1 MKVRMKVS
9 ALLAARATR
18 AHRKAW
24 TAVFAALALTSL
36 LLGAFGLTLVSAWSA
51 QPRVERYAGADLVV
65 AGDQTTRF
73 SATSLGERETASAGL
88 TERVRIPRT
97 ALSVVRGVPGVRT
110 AVADTEFRVGLA
122 GRAATGHPWETAR
135 LAPYALRTGRAP
147 ERADEVV
154 VGSVEAGRG
163 GVGSAGAGRG
173 GAGSAEADRAGAGSA
188 GAGSAEAGS
197 AEAGSAEA
205 GRGGAGSAEADRDG
219 VGSAEAGRAG
229 AGSAE
234 AGRAGAGHI
243 GERLTLRVSGRDAAY
258 TVVGVADGPRTDVGD
273 GPRTAV
279 WFTGAEARRLS
290 GHPEALDAIGVV
302 AEPGTDRAELAGRVR
317 KALDTAGVTGIGHRA
332 EGDPAAVRVLAGG
345 ERGEAEFLAAGPA
358 RGELLAALGSVAGAV
373 VLVALLVVSSTIVQ
387 ALRQRSHELGLL
399 RAVGATPGQ
408 LRGAVGREVG
418 RVAAW
423 AALVGAAGAVP
434 AYLGLRA
441 LLDARGALPT
451 GLELT
456 LPPLLWPAPLVTAAV
471 TVLVARIAA
480 LIGCSRT
487 ATARPAEALRERA
500 PGRARG
506 ITGLVL
512 LGVGASSAGTAALQQ
527 GATAA
532 AAAGAAAVTMVIAC
546 AVLGPWIAEG
556 AMRLL
561 GAPLRLFG
569 PGGRLA
575 AANCAAS
582 AHRLG
587 AAITPIVLVTA
598 FAGVQLSGGATMT
611 HAADAQA
618 HRMLRADVEVR
629 ADGGLTAG
637 AVERIRELPG
647 VRAATEVVPGTVLL
661 ARSELGSP
669 EIERLPVFGV
679 TPERLTRTLDPGV
692 RNGDLARLR
701 PGTVAI
707 GADRAD
713 SLGAR
718 PGSTVTLRF
727 GDGQEARLRVVATYE
742 RSIALGDFLLSR
754 DELLRHTSLPGAD
767 RILVAAAPD
776 ADRKALTKALARAV
790 PGARVERDPAPVRGE
805 AAGEALAEVVSVA
818 VVAAI
823 GAFTVIAVL
832 STLAL
837 IATGRR
843 PELRLLRLAGAGR
856 RQLRRMLR
864 LEAAATVVTGLVVGA
879 AVASVPLLAFS
890 AATAGTLP
898 YLPPLQAAAIGS
910 VVATTAAAGSLPP
923 VWGTLRGR
931 YVPSPSGD

>member
-1 MKVRMKVS
+1 MKVA

-51 QPRVERYAGADLVV
+51 HPGVERYAGADLVV
-65 AGDQTTRF
+65 AGDQITRF

-110 AVADTEFRVGLA
+110 AVPDVEFPVGLA
-122 GRAATGHPWETAR
+122 GRSATGHPWETAR
-135 LAPYALRTGRAP
+135 LAPYAALRTGRAP
-147 ERADEVV
+147 ERADEVM
-154 VGSVEAGRG
+154 VGGGAGRAEADRG
-163 GVGSAGAGRG
+163 GVGRLGARP
-173 GAGSAEADRAGAGSA
+173 
-188 GAGSAEAGS
+188 
-197 AEAGSAEA
+197 
-205 GRGGAGSAEADRDG
+205 
-219 VGSAEAGRAG
+219 
-229 AGSAE
+229 
-234 AGRAGAGHI
+234 
-243 GERLTLRVSGRDAAY
+243 TLRVDGRDAVY
-258 TVVGVADGPRTDVGD
+258 TVVGVAD

-290 GHPEALDAIGVV
+290 GHPDALDAIGVV
-302 AEPGTDRAELAGRVR
+302 AEPGTDPGELAGRVR
-317 KALDTAGVTGIGHRA
+317 KALDTAGVTDIGRRA
-332 EGDPAAVRVLAGG
+332 DGDPAAVRVLTGS
-345 ERGEAEFLAAGPA
+345 ERGEAEFLAAAPA

-546 AVLGPWIAEG
+546 AVLGPWIAEW

-618 HRMLRADVEVR
+618 RQALRADLAVR

-647 VRAATEVVPGTVLL
+647 VRAATEVVPGAVLL
-661 ARSELGSP
+661 ARSQLGSP

-754 DELLRHTSLPGAD
+754 DELLRHTSMPGAG
-767 RILVAAAPD
+767 RILVATASD

-805 AAGEALAEVVSVA
+805 AEGEALAEVVSVA

-843 PELRLLRLAGAGR
+843 SELRLLRLAGAGR
-856 RQLRRMLR
+856 RQLRGMLR
-864 LEAAATVVTGLVVGA
+864 LEAAATVVTGLVVGV

-898 YLPPLQAAAIGS
+898 YLPPTQAAAIVS
-910 VVATTAAAGSLPP
+910 VVVATAAAGSL
-923 VWGTLRGR
+923 
-931 YVPSPSGD
+931 

>member
-1 MKVRMKVS
+1 MKVA

-73 SATSLGERETASAGL
+73 SATALGERETASAGL

-110 AVADTEFRVGLA
+110 AVADVEFPVGLA
-122 GRAATGHPWETAR
+122 GRSATGRPWETAR
-135 LAPYALRTGRAP
+135 LAPHALRTGRAP
-147 ERADEVV
+147 QRADEVV
-154 VGSVEAGRG
+154 VG
-163 GVGSAGAGRG
+163 G
-173 GAGSAEADRAGAGSA
+173 GADR
-188 GAGSAEAGS
+188 
-197 AEAGSAEA
+197 AEA
-205 GRGGAGSAEADRDG
+205 GR
-219 VGSAEAGRAG
+219 VGT
-229 AGSAE
+229 
-234 AGRAGAGHI
+234 
-243 GERLTLRVSGRDAAY
+243 RLTLRVGGRDAAY
-258 TVVGVADGPRTDVGD
+258 TVVGVAD

-290 GHPEALDAIGVV
+290 GHPEDLDAIGVV
-302 AEPGTDRAELAGRVR
+302 AEPGTGPGELARRVR
-317 KALDTAGVTGIGHRA
+317 KALDTAGVTDVGHRA
-332 EGDPAAVRVLAGG
+332 DGDPDTVRVLTGG
-345 ERGEAEFLAAGPA
+345 ERGEAEFLAAAPA

-423 AALVGAAGAVP
+423 AALLGAAGAAP
-434 AYLGLRA
+434 AYLGLRV

-506 ITGLVL
+506 IAGLVL

-546 AVLGPWIAEG
+546 AVLGPWIAQG

-611 HAADAQA
+611 HAGDAQA
-618 HRMLRADVEVR
+618 RQLLRADVAVR

-637 AVERIRELPG
+637 AVERIREVPG
-647 VRAATEVVPGTVLL
+647 VRAATEVVPGTVVL
-661 ARSELGSP
+661 ARSQLGSP
-669 EIERLPVFGV
+669 ELERLPVFGV

-692 RNGDLARLR
+692 RSGDLARLR
-701 PGTVAI
+701 PGTVAV

-713 SLGAR
+713 SLGTR
-718 PGSTVTLRF
+718 PGSMVTLRF

-754 DELLRHTSLPGAD
+754 DELLRHTSMPGAG

-790 PGARVERDPAPVRGE
+790 PGTRVERDPAPVRSE
-805 AAGEALAEVVSVA
+805 AEGQALAEVVSVA

-898 YLPPLQAAAIGS
+898 YLPPVQAAAIVAV
-910 VVATTAAAGSLPP
+910 VVATAAGSLPP
-923 VWGTLRGR
+923 VWPTLRGR
-931 YVPSPSGD
+931 YVFRPSGD

>member
-1 MKVRMKVS
+1 MKVA

-24 TAVFAALALTSL
+24 IAVFAALALTSL

-51 QPRVERYAGADLVV
+51 HPRVERYAAADLVV

-97 ALSVVRGVPGVRT
+97 ALSAVRGVPGVRT
-110 AVADTEFRVGLA
+110 AVPDVEFPVGLA
-122 GRAATGHPWETAR
+122 DRSATGHPWETAR

-154 VGSVEAGRG
+154 VG
-163 GVGSAGAGRG
+163 AGAGRPG
-173 GAGSAEADRAGAGSA
+173 G
-188 GAGSAEAGS
+188 
-197 AEAGSAEA
+197 
-205 GRGGAGSAEADRDG
+205 
-219 VGSAEAGRAG
+219 
-229 AGSAE
+229 
-234 AGRAGAGHI
+234 
-243 GERLTLRVSGRDAAY
+243 RLTLRVGGRDAAY
-258 TVVGVADGPRTDVGD
+258 TVVGVAD

-290 GHPEALDAIGVV
+290 GNPEALDAIGVV
-302 AEPGTDRAELAGRVR
+302 ARPGTDRAELAGRVR
-317 KALDTAGVTGIGHRA
+317 KALDTAGVTDVGHRA
-332 EGDPAAVRVLAGG
+332 DGDPAAVRVLTGS
-345 ERGEAEFLAAGPA
+345 ERGEAEFLAAAPA

-399 RAVGATPGQ
+399 RAVGATPWQ

-441 LLDARGALPT
+441 LLAARGALPT

-471 TVLVARIAA
+471 TVLVAGTAA
-480 LIGCSRT
+480 LVGCSRT
-487 ATARPAEALRERA
+487 AAARPAEVLRERA

-598 FAGVQLSGGATMT
+598 FAAVQLSGGATMT
-611 HAADAQA
+611 HAGDAQA
-618 HRMLRADVEVR
+618 RQVLRADLAVR

-647 VRAATEVVPGTVLL
+647 VRAATEAVPGTVLL
-661 ARSELGSP
+661 ARSQLGSP
-669 EIERLPVFGV
+669 ELERLPVFGV

-701 PGTVAI
+701 PGTIAV

-713 SLGAR
+713 ALGAR

-742 RSIALGDFLLSR
+742 RAIALGDFLLSR
-754 DELLRHTSLPGAD
+754 DELLRHTSMPDAG
-767 RILVAAAPD
+767 RILVATAPD
-776 ADRKALTKALARAV
+776 ADRKVLTKALARAV

-805 AAGEALAEVVSVA
+805 AAGQALAEVVSVA

-898 YLPPLQAAAIGS
+898 YLPPVQAVAIVS
-910 VVATTAAAGSLPP
+910 VVVTTAAAGSLPP
-923 VWGTLRGR
+923 VWPTLRGR

>member
-1 MKVRMKVS
+1 MKATAVSAASGGGAAGGGTASSAASGGRRGRKVT

-24 TAVFAALALTSL
+24 AAVFAALTLTSL
-36 LLGAFGLTLVSAWSA
+36 LLGAFGLTLASAWSA
-51 QPRVERYAGADLVV
+51 HPRVERYAGADLVV

-73 SATSLGERETASAGL
+73 SAMSLGDRETVSSGL

-97 ALSVVRGVPGVRT
+97 ALAVVREVPGVRT
-110 AVADTEFRVGLA
+110 AVADVEFPVGLA
-122 GRAATGHPWETAR
+122 GRSATGRPWDAAR
-135 LAPYALRTGRAP
+135 LAPYPLRTGRAP
-147 ERADEVV
+147 QRADEVV
-154 VGSVEAGRG
+154 TGD
-163 GVGSAGAGRG
+163 GAGR
-173 GAGSAEADRAGAGSA
+173 
-188 GAGSAEAGS
+188 
-197 AEAGSAEA
+197 
-205 GRGGAGSAEADRDG
+205 
-219 VGSAEAGRAG
+219 VGT
-229 AGSAE
+229 
-234 AGRAGAGHI
+234 
-243 GERLTLRVSGRDAAY
+243 RLTLRTGGRDAAY
-258 TVVGVADGPRTDVGD
+258 TVVGVTGGPRA
-273 GPRTAV
+273 AV
-279 WFTGAEARRLS
+279 WFTGAQAHRLA
-290 GHPEALDAIGVV
+290 GHPDALDAIGVV
-302 AEPGTDRAELAGRVR
+302 AEPGTDTGELAGRVR
-317 KALDTAGVTGIGHRA
+317 KALDTAGVTDVGHRA
-332 EGDPAAVRVLAGG
+332 AGDPAAVRVLTGND
-345 ERGEAEFLAAGPA
+345 RGEAEHLDAAPA
-358 RGELLAALGSVAGAV
+358 RGELLMVLASVAGTV
-373 VLVALLVVSSTIVQ
+373 VLVALLVVTSTILQ

-451 GLELT
+451 GLDLT
-456 LPPLLWPAPLVTAAV
+456 LPAPLWLAPLATAAV

-480 LIGCSRT
+480 LIGCSGA

-500 PGRARG
+500 PGRARRAA
-506 ITGLVL
+506 GLAL
-512 LGVGASSAGTAALQQ
+512 LIVGAGSAGTAALQQ

-556 AMRLL
+556 ALRLL

-598 FAGVQLSGGATMT
+598 FAGVQLAGGATLT
-611 HAADAQA
+611 HAGDAQA
-618 HRMLRADVEVR
+618 RQTLRADLAVR
-629 ADGGLTAG
+629 ADGGLPAG
-637 AVERIRELPG
+637 AVERIREVPG

-661 ARSELGSP
+661 ARRQLGSP
-669 EIERLPVFGV
+669 ELERLPVFGV
-679 TPERLTRTLDPGV
+679 TPERLTGTLDPGV
-692 RNGDLARLR
+692 RDGDLTRLR
-701 PGTVAI
+701 PGTVAV

-713 SLGAR
+713 SLGVR

-727 GDGQEARLRVVATYE
+727 GDGQQARLRVVATYE
-742 RSIALGDFLLSR
+742 RSLALGDFLLSR
-754 DELLRHTSLPGAD
+754 DELLRHTSMPGAG
-767 RILVAAAPD
+767 RILVRAEPD
-776 ADRKALTKALARAV
+776 ADRKAVTKALAQAA

-805 AAGEALAEVVSVA
+805 STDQALVEVVSVA
-818 VVAAI
+818 VVGAI
-823 GAFTVIAVL
+823 GGFTVIAVL

-837 IATGRR
+837 IAVGRR

-856 RQLRRMLR
+856 GQLRRMLR

-879 AVASVPLLAFS
+879 VVASVPLLAFS
-890 AATAGTLP
+890 TAMAGTVPYLPPVQAAVIVAVVVITTAAGTLP
-898 YLPPLQAAAIGS
+898 
-910 VVATTAAAGSLPP
+910 P
-923 VWGTLRGR
+923 VRATLRGR
-931 YVPSPSGD
+931 YPGAMGR

>member
-1 MKVRMKVS
+1 MKVA

-51 QPRVERYAGADLVV
+51 HPRAERYAGADLVV
-65 AGDQTTRF
+65 AGDQNTRF
-73 SATSLGERETASAGL
+73 SATSLGDRETASAGL

-110 AVADTEFRVGLA
+110 AVPDTEFPVGLA
-122 GRAATGHPWETAR
+122 DRPATGRPWETAR

-154 VGSVEAGRG
+154 VGDGADRGGAGGVEAGRG
-163 GVGSAGAGRG
+163 GADGDG
-173 GAGSAEADRAGAGSA
+173 ADRV
-188 GAGSAEAGS
+188 
-197 AEAGSAEA
+197 
-205 GRGGAGSAEADRDG
+205 G
-219 VGSAEAGRAG
+219 VGRL
-229 AGSAE
+229 
-234 AGRAGAGHI
+234 
-243 GERLTLRVSGRDAAY
+243 GERLTLRVGGRDAAY
-258 TVVGVADGPRTDVGD
+258 TVVGVAD

-290 GHPEALDAIGVV
+290 GHPETLDAIGVV
-302 AEPGTDRAELAGRVR
+302 AEPGTGRAELAGRVR
-317 KALDTAGVTGIGHRA
+317 KALDTAGVTDVGHRA
-332 EGDPAAVRVLAGG
+332 DGDPAAVRVLTGS
-345 ERGEAEFLAAGPA
+345 ERGEAEFLAAPPA

-423 AALVGAAGAVP
+423 AALVGAAGAAP

-441 LLDARGALPT
+441 LLAARGALPT

-456 LPPLLWPAPLVTAAV
+456 LPPLLWPAPLITAAV

-618 HRMLRADVEVR
+618 RQVLRADLAVR

-637 AVERIRELPG
+637 AVERVRELPG
-647 VRAATEVVPGTVLL
+647 VRAATEVVPGAVLL

-669 EIERLPVFGV
+669 ELERLPVFGV

-754 DELLRHTSLPGAD
+754 DELLRHTAMPGAG
-767 RILVAAAPD
+767 RILVSAEPG

-805 AAGEALAEVVSVA
+805 ATGEALAEVVSVA

-898 YLPPLQAAAIGS
+898 YLPPVQAAAIVTV
-910 VVATTAAAGSLPP
+910 VVATAAGSLPP

>member
-1 MKVRMKVS
+1 MKVT

-51 QPRVERYAGADLVV
+51 HPRVERYAGADLVV

-97 ALSVVRGVPGVRT
+97 ALSVVCGVPGVRT
-110 AVADTEFRVGLA
+110 AVADVEFPVGLA
-122 GRAATGHPWETAR
+122 DRAATGHPWETAR

-147 ERADEVV
+147 QRADEVV
-154 VGSVEAGRG
+154 VGG
-163 GVGSAGAGRG
+163 GAGRLG
-173 GAGSAEADRAGAGSA
+173 G
-188 GAGSAEAGS
+188 
-197 AEAGSAEA
+197 
-205 GRGGAGSAEADRDG
+205 
-219 VGSAEAGRAG
+219 
-229 AGSAE
+229 
-234 AGRAGAGHI
+234 
-243 GERLTLRVSGRDAAY
+243 RLTLRMGGRDASY
-258 TVVGVADGPRTDVGD
+258 TVVGVAD

-290 GHPEALDAIGVV
+290 GHPETLDAIGIV
-302 AEPGTDRAELAGRVR
+302 AGPGTDQAELAGRVR
-317 KALDTAGVTGIGHRA
+317 KALDTAGVTDVGHRA
-332 EGDPAAVRVLAGG
+332 DGDPATVRVLTGS
-345 ERGEAEFLAAGPA
+345 ERGEAEFLGAAPA

-423 AALVGAAGAVP
+423 AALVGAAGAAP
-434 AYLGLRA
+434 AYLGLRS

-611 HAADAQA
+611 HAGDAQA
-618 HRMLRADVEVR
+618 RQVLRADLAVR

-647 VRAATEVVPGTVLL
+647 VRAATEAVPGTVLL
-661 ARSELGSP
+661 ARSQLGSP
-669 EIERLPVFGV
+669 ELERLPVFGV
-679 TPERLTRTLDPGV
+679 TPERLTQTLDPGV

-701 PGTVAI
+701 PGTVAV

-754 DELLRHTSLPGAD
+754 DELLRHTSMPGAG

-805 AAGEALAEVVSVA
+805 AAGQALAEVVSVA

-879 AVASVPLLAFS
+879 VVASVPLLAFS

-898 YLPPLQAAAIGS
+898 YLPPVQAAAIVTV
-910 VVATTAAAGSLPP
+910 VVATAAAGSLPP
-923 VWGTLRGR
+923 AWPTLRGR
-931 YVPSPSGD
+931 YPRKVSSPSGD

>member
-1 MKVRMKVS
+1 MKVV

-51 QPRVERYAGADLVV
+51 HPRVERYAGADLVV

-73 SATSLGERETASAGL
+73 SATALGERETASAGL

-110 AVADTEFRVGLA
+110 AVADVEFPVGLA
-122 GRAATGHPWETAR
+122 GRPTTGRPWETAR

-147 ERADEVV
+147 QRADEVV
-154 VGSVEAGRG
+154 VGGGEGRAEADG
-163 GVGSAGAGRG
+163 AGARG
-173 GAGSAEADRAGAGSA
+173 GAGRVGA
-188 GAGSAEAGS
+188 
-197 AEAGSAEA
+197 
-205 GRGGAGSAEADRDG
+205 
-219 VGSAEAGRAG
+219 
-229 AGSAE
+229 
-234 AGRAGAGHI
+234 
-243 GERLTLRVSGRDAAY
+243 RLTLRVGGRDAAY
-258 TVVGVADGPRTDVGD
+258 TVVGVADGPRA
-273 GPRTAV
+273 AV

-290 GHPEALDAIGVV
+290 GHPEAMDAVGVV
-302 AEPGTDRAELAGRVR
+302 ATAGTDPGELAGRVR
-317 KALDTAGVTGIGHRA
+317 KALDTAGVTDVGHRA
-332 EGDPAAVRVLAGG
+332 DGDPATVRVLTRS
-345 ERGEAEFLAAGPA
+345 ERGEAEFLAAAPA

-387 ALRQRSHELGLL
+387 ALRQRSRELGLL

-408 LRGAVGREVG
+408 LRGAVGREVE

-434 AYLGLRA
+434 AHLGLRA

-451 GLELT
+451 GLGLT

-500 PGRARG
+500 PGRARR

-512 LGVGASSAGTAALQQ
+512 LGVGASSAGTAAVQQ

-561 GAPLRLFG
+561 GAPLRLLG

-598 FAGVQLSGGATMT
+598 FAGVQLSGGATVT
-611 HAADAQA
+611 HAGDAQA
-618 HRMLRADVEVR
+618 RQVLRADLAVR
-629 ADGGLTAG
+629 ADGGLPAG
-637 AVERIRELPG
+637 AVDRIRGVPG
-647 VRAATEVVPGTVLL
+647 VRAATEVLPGTVLL
-661 ARSELGSP
+661 ARSRLGSP
-669 EIERLPVFGV
+669 ELERLPVFGV
-679 TPERLTRTLDPGV
+679 TPERLARTLDPDV
-692 RNGDLARLR
+692 RHGDLAGLR
-701 PGTVAI
+701 PGAAAV
-707 GADRAD
+707 GADRAH

-754 DELLRHTSLPGAD
+754 DELLRHTSMPGAG
-767 RILVAAAPD
+767 RVLVAAAPD

-805 AAGEALAEVVSVA
+805 AVGQALAEVVSVA

-856 RQLRRMLR
+856 GQLRRMLR

-898 YLPPLQAAAIGS
+898 YLPPVQAAAIVS
-910 VVATTAAAGSLPP
+910 VVVATAAAGSLPP
-923 VWGTLRGR
+923 VLSLI
-931 YVPSPSGD
+931 PI

>member
-1 MKVRMKVS
+1 MKVA
-9 ALLAARATR
+9 ALLATRATR

-24 TAVFAALALTSL
+24 TAVFAALTLTSL

-51 QPRVERYAGADLVV
+51 HPRVERYAGADLVV

-73 SATSLGERETASAGL
+73 SAASLGERETVSAGL

-97 ALSVVRGVPGVRT
+97 ALTVVRGVPGVRA
-110 AVADTEFRVGLA
+110 AVADVEFPVGLA
-122 GRAATGHPWETAR
+122 GSAATGSATASATESATGRPWEAAR

-147 ERADEVV
+147 QRADEVV
-154 VGSVEAGRG
+154 VAGG
-163 GVGSAGAGRG
+163 GGPERG
-173 GAGSAEADRAGAGSA
+173 GADR
-188 GAGSAEAGS
+188 
-197 AEAGSAEA
+197 
-205 GRGGAGSAEADRDG
+205 
-219 VGSAEAGRAG
+219 VGQ
-229 AGSAE
+229 
-234 AGRAGAGHI
+234 
-243 GERLTLRVSGRDAAY
+243 RLTLRVGGHDMAY
-258 TVVGVADGPRTDVGD
+258 TVVGVADGPRT
-273 GPRTAV
+273 AV
-279 WFTGAEARRLS
+279 WFTDAEARRLS
-290 GHPEALDAIGVV
+290 GHPEALDVIGVV
-302 AEPGTDRAELAGRVR
+302 AESGTGAGELAGRVR
-317 KALDTAGVTGIGHRA
+317 KALDTAGATDVGHRA
-332 EGDPAAVRVLAGG
+332 DGDPATVRVLTGDD
-345 ERGEAEFLAAGPA
+345 RGEAEFLAAAPA

-373 VLVALLVVSSTIVQ
+373 VLVSLLVVSSTIVQ

-408 LRGAVGREVG
+408 LRAAVGREVG
-418 RVAAW
+418 RVAVW
-423 AALVGAAGAVP
+423 AALVGAAGAAP

-456 LPPLLWPAPLVTAAV
+456 LLPPLWLTPLVTAAV
-471 TVLVARIAA
+471 TVLVAQVAA
-480 LIGCSRT
+480 LIGGART

-500 PGRARG
+500 PGRGRG

-512 LGVGASSAGTAALQQ
+512 LGVGASAAGTAALQR

-532 AAAGAAAVTMVIAC
+532 APAGAAAVTMVIAC

-598 FAGVQLSGGATMT
+598 FAGVQLSGGATLT
-611 HAADAQA
+611 HAGDAQA
-618 HRMLRADVEVR
+618 RQVLRADLAVH
-629 ADGGLTAG
+629 ADGGLPAG
-637 AVERIRELPG
+637 AVERIREVPG
-647 VRAATEVVPGTVLL
+647 VRAATEIVPGTVLL
-661 ARSELGSP
+661 ARSQLGAPEL
-669 EIERLPVFGV
+669 ERLPVFGV
-679 TPERLTRTLDPGV
+679 TPERLTSTLDPGP
-692 RNGDLARLR
+692 RSGDLTRLR
-701 PGTVAI
+701 PGTVAV

-713 SLGAR
+713 SLGVR

-727 GDGQEARLRVVATYE
+727 GDGQEARLRVVATYQ

-754 DELLRHTSLPGAD
+754 DDLLRHTSLPTASGAG
-767 RILVAAAPD
+767 RVLVATAPD
-776 ADRKALTKALARAV
+776 ADRKAVTNALARAV
-790 PGARVERDPAPVRGE
+790 PGARVEPDPAPVRGE
-805 AAGEALAEVVSVA
+805 AAEQALAEVVSLA
-818 VVAAI
+818 VV
-823 GAFTVIAVL
+823 GAVGGFTVIAVL

-856 RQLRRMLR
+856 GQLRRMLR

-890 AATAGTLP
+890 TATTGTLP
-898 YLPPLQAAAIGS
+898 YLPPAQAAVIVS
-910 VVATTAAAGSLPP
+910 VVVATAAAGSLPP

-931 YVPSPSGD
+931 YPR

>member
-1 MKVRMKVS
+1 MKVS

-97 ALSVVRGVPGVRT
+97 ALSAVRGVPGVRT

-154 VGSVEAGRG
+154 VGG
-163 GVGSAGAGRG
+163 GAGRG
-173 GAGSAEADRAGAGSA
+173 GADSAEADR
-188 GAGSAEAGS
+188 
-197 AEAGSAEA
+197 
-205 GRGGAGSAEADRDG
+205 GG
-219 VGSAEAGRAG
+219 V
-229 AGSAE
+229 
-234 AGRAGAGHI
+234 GHI
-243 GERLTLRVSGRDAAY
+243 GARLTLRVGGRDAAY
-258 TVVGVADGPRTDVGD
+258 TVVGVADGPRTV
-273 GPRTAV
+273 V

-302 AEPGTDRAELAGRVR
+302 AEPGTDQAELAGRVG

-332 EGDPAAVRVLAGG
+332 DGDPAAVRVLAGG

-456 LPPLLWPAPLVTAAV
+456 LSPLLWPAPLVTAAV

-587 AAITPIVLVTA
+587 AAITPVVLVTA

-618 HRMLRADVEVR
+618 HRMLRADMAVR

-669 EIERLPVFGV
+669 ELERLPVFGV

-742 RSIALGDFLLSR
+742 RSIALGDFLLAR
-754 DELLRHTSLPGAD
+754 DELLRHTSLPGAG

-790 PGARVERDPAPVRGE
+790 PGARVERDPVPVRGE
-805 AAGEALAEVVSVA
+805 AAGEALAGVVSVA

-890 AATAGTLP
+890 VATAGTLP
-898 YLPPLQAAAIGS
+898 YLPPLQAAAIVT
-910 VVATTAAAGSLPP
+910 VVVTTAAAGSLPP
-923 VWGTLRGR
+923 VWGT
-931 YVPSPSGD
+931 

>member
-1 MKVRMKVS
+1 MKVA

-24 TAVFAALALTSL
+24 IAVFAALALTSL

-51 QPRVERYAGADLVV
+51 HPRVERYAGADLVV

-110 AVADTEFRVGLA
+110 ALPDVEFPVGLA
-122 GRAATGHPWETAR
+122 GRSATGHPWETAR
-135 LAPYALRTGRAP
+135 LASYALRTGRAP

-154 VGSVEAGRG
+154 VGR
-163 GVGSAGAGRG
+163 GAGRLG
-173 GAGSAEADRAGAGSA
+173 GP
-188 GAGSAEAGS
+188 
-197 AEAGSAEA
+197 
-205 GRGGAGSAEADRDG
+205 
-219 VGSAEAGRAG
+219 
-229 AGSAE
+229 
-234 AGRAGAGHI
+234 
-243 GERLTLRVSGRDAAY
+243 LTLRVDGRDAAY
-258 TVVGVADGPRTDVGD
+258 TVVGIAD

-290 GHPEALDAIGVV
+290 GHPETLDAIGVV
-302 AEPGTDRAELAGRVR
+302 AEPGTHQAELAGRVR
-317 KALDTAGVTGIGHRA
+317 KALDTAGVTDVGQRA
-332 EGDPAAVRVLAGG
+332 DGDPATVRVLTGSA
-345 ERGEAEFLAAGPA
+345 RGEAEFLAAAPA

-423 AALVGAAGAVP
+423 AALVGAAGAAP

-471 TVLVARIAA
+471 TALVARLAA

-487 ATARPAEALRERA
+487 ANARPAEALRERP

-512 LGVGASSAGTAALQQ
+512 LGVGASAAGTAALQQ

-532 AAAGAAAVTMVIAC
+532 AAAGAAAVTMVIGC

-611 HAADAQA
+611 HAGDAQA
-618 HRMLRADVEVR
+618 RQVLHADLAVH

-661 ARSELGSP
+661 ARSQLGAPEL
-669 EIERLPVFGV
+669 ERLPVFGV

-701 PGTVAI
+701 PGTVAV

-754 DELLRHTSLPGAD
+754 DELLRHTSMPGAG

-790 PGARVERDPAPVRGE
+790 SGARVEPDPAPVKGE
-805 AAGEALAEVVSVA
+805 AAGQALAEVVSVA

-856 RQLRRMLR
+856 SQLRRMLR

-879 AVASVPLLAFS
+879 VVASVPLLAFS
-890 AATAGTLP
+890 TAMAGTLP
-898 YLPPLQAAAIGS
+898 YLPPVQAAAIVS
-910 VVATTAAAGSLPP
+910 VVVATAAAGSLPP
-923 VWGTLRGR
+923 VWPTLRGR
-931 YVPSPSGD
+931 YPRAAGR

>member
-1 MKVRMKVS
+1 MKVA

-65 AGDQTTRF
+65 AGDQNTRF
-73 SATSLGERETASAGL
+73 SATALGERETASAGL

-110 AVADTEFRVGLA
+110 AVADVEFPVGLA
-122 GRAATGHPWETAR
+122 GRSATGRPWETAR
-135 LAPYALRTGRAP
+135 LAPHALRTGRAP
-147 ERADEVV
+147 QRADEVV
-154 VGSVEAGRG
+154 VG
-163 GVGSAGAGRG
+163 G
-173 GAGSAEADRAGAGSA
+173 GADR
-188 GAGSAEAGS
+188 
-197 AEAGSAEA
+197 AEA
-205 GRGGAGSAEADRDG
+205 GRVGA
-219 VGSAEAGRAG
+219 
-229 AGSAE
+229 
-234 AGRAGAGHI
+234 
-243 GERLTLRVSGRDAAY
+243 RLTLRVGGRDASY
-258 TVVGVADGPRTDVGD
+258 TVVGVAD

-290 GHPEALDAIGVV
+290 GHPEDLDAIGVV
-302 AEPGTDRAELAGRVR
+302 AEPGTGPGELAGRVR
-317 KALDTAGVTGIGHRA
+317 KALDTAGVTDVGHRA
-332 EGDPAAVRVLAGG
+332 DGDPDTVRVLTGS
-345 ERGEAEFLAAGPA
+345 ERGEAEFLAAAPA

-423 AALVGAAGAVP
+423 AALLGAAGAAP

-506 ITGLVL
+506 IAGLVL

-546 AVLGPWIAEG
+546 AVLGPWIAQG

-611 HAADAQA
+611 HAGDAQA
-618 HRMLRADVEVR
+618 RQVLHADVAVR

-637 AVERIRELPG
+637 AVERIREVPG
-647 VRAATEVVPGTVLL
+647 VRAATEVVPGTVVL
-661 ARSELGSP
+661 ARSQLGSP
-669 EIERLPVFGV
+669 ELERLPVFGV

-692 RNGDLARLR
+692 RSGDLARLR
-701 PGTVAI
+701 SGTVAV

-718 PGSTVTLRF
+718 PGSMVTLRF

-742 RSIALGDFLLSR
+742 RSIALGDFLLAR
-754 DELLRHTSLPGAD
+754 DELLHHTSMPGAG

-790 PGARVERDPAPVRGE
+790 PGARVERDPAPVRSE
-805 AAGEALAEVVSVA
+805 AEGQALAEVVSVA

-898 YLPPLQAAAIGS
+898 YLPPVQAAAIVAV
-910 VVATTAAAGSLPP
+910 VVATAAAGSLPP
-923 VWGTLRGR
+923 AWPTLRGR
-931 YVPSPSGD
+931 YVFRPSGAEGTFPAPPGGTSQR

>member
-1 MKVRMKVS
+1 MKV
-9 ALLAARATR
+9 ATLLAARATR

-24 TAVFAALALTSL
+24 TAVFAALTLTSL
-36 LLGAFGLTLVSAWSA
+36 LLGAFGLTLASAWSA
-51 QPRVERYAGADLVV
+51 HPRVERYAGADLVV

-73 SATSLGERETASAGL
+73 SAASLGDRETVSAGL

-97 ALSVVRGVPGVRT
+97 ALTAVRAVPGVRT
-110 AVADTEFRVGLA
+110 AVADLEFPVGRA
-122 GRAATGHPWETAR
+122 GRSATGRPWEAAQ

-147 ERADEVV
+147 QRADEVV
-154 VGSVEAGRG
+154 TG
-163 GVGSAGAGRG
+163 GGAGRV
-173 GAGSAEADRAGAGSA
+173 GA
-188 GAGSAEAGS
+188 
-197 AEAGSAEA
+197 
-205 GRGGAGSAEADRDG
+205 
-219 VGSAEAGRAG
+219 
-229 AGSAE
+229 
-234 AGRAGAGHI
+234 
-243 GERLTLRVSGRDAAY
+243 RLTLRVGGRDTAY
-258 TVVGVADGPRTDVGD
+258 TVVGVAEGPGS
-273 GPRTAV
+273 AV
-279 WFTGAEARRLS
+279 WFTGAEARRLA
-290 GHPEALDAIGVV
+290 GHPEALDAVGVV
-302 AEPGTDRAELAGRVR
+302 AEPGTDPGELAGRVR
-317 KALDTAGVTGIGHRA
+317 KALEAAGVTDVGHRA
-332 EGDPAAVRVLAGG
+332 DGDPAAVRVLTGG
-345 ERGEAEFLAAGPA
+345 ERGEAEFLAAAPA

-423 AALVGAAGAVP
+423 AAPAGAAGAVP

-451 GLELT
+451 GLELS
-456 LPPLLWPAPLVTAAV
+456 LPPLLWPVPLVTAAV
-471 TVLVARIAA
+471 TVLVAGIAA
-480 LIGCSRT
+480 FIGCSG
-487 ATARPAEALRERA
+487 AAKLRPAEALRERA
-500 PGRARG
+500 PGGARRV
-506 ITGLVL
+506 TGLVL
-512 LGVGASSAGTAALQQ
+512 LFVGASSAGTAALQQ

-532 AAAGAAAVTMVIAC
+532 AAAGGAAVTMVIAC

-598 FAGVQLSGGATMT
+598 FAGVQLAGGATMT
-611 HAADAQA
+611 HAGDAQA
-618 HRMLRADVEVR
+618 RQVLRADLAVR
-629 ADGGLTAG
+629 ADGGLPAG
-637 AVERIRELPG
+637 AVERIREVPG

-661 ARSELGSP
+661 ARSQLGAPEL
-669 EIERLPVFGV
+669 ERLPVFGV
-679 TPERLTRTLDPGV
+679 TPERLTHTLDPGV
-692 RNGDLARLR
+692 RDGDLARLR
-701 PGTVAI
+701 PGTVAV

-727 GDGQEARLRVVATYE
+727 GDGQETRLRVVATYQ
-742 RSIALGDFLLSR
+742 RSLALGDFLLSR
-754 DELLRHTSLPGAD
+754 EDLLCHTSLPAAG
-767 RILVAAAPD
+767 RVLVATAPD
-776 ADRKALTKALARAV
+776 ADRKAVTKALARAV

-805 AAGEALAEVVSVA
+805 AAEQALAEVVSVA
-818 VVAAI
+818 VV
-823 GAFTVIAVL
+823 GAVGGFTVIAVL

-879 AVASVPLLAFS
+879 IVASVPLLAFS
-890 AATAGTLP
+890 MAMAGTLP
-898 YLPPLQAAAIGS
+898 YLPPVQAAVIVS
-910 VVATTAAAGSLPP
+910 VVVATAAAGSLPP
-923 VWGTLRGR
+923 VWTTLRGR
-931 YVPSPSGD
+931 YPRSFSPSGD